1 MSRQPITKKSTM
13 AHYATC
19 KILEMA
25 ENESLSW
32 RLLLVSVLAFMSE
45 DDVRSMAEANGWIDY
60 SDEDEE
66 DKDLA

>member
-1 MSRQPITKKSTM
+1 M

-19 KILEMA
+19 KILEMVK
-25 ENESLSW
+25 NESLFW

>member
-1 MSRQPITKKSTM
+1 MPR
-13 AHYATC
+13 YATC
-19 KILEMA
+19 KLLEMA

-32 RLLLVSVLAFMSE
+32 ETIARECLEFMSE
-45 DDVRSMAEANGWIDY
+45 DDVRSMAEAYGWIDY